1 LRHCGIVPRTLI
13 PFILHN
19 LAHPSSQEKPMAK
32 PLPQTQTQT
41 QTRTQ
46 TKPPTATPR
55 NKGNNRNDRNP
66 RTAASPDPQ
75 LIRDLVLANHILANE
90 GVLDGYGH
98 VSVRHDKNPER
109 FLISQHRTPMA
120 VKVED
125 VMVLDLDAQAAD
137 GSIGKLTGERFIHS
151 EIYRARPDV
160 MAVVHSHSPGV
171 IPFGITGKRLKPVW
185 HVSCFLGLHKV
196 PLFEIRDTEGP
207 ATDLLILT
215 PERGKALAASLKEAP
230 VVLMRGHGSTTVG
243 VSLKQAVFRAIYTE
257 MNARLQ
263 LEAMKIGKVNYLT
276 KEESA
281 TAAEFIESEF
291 SVEKPWEYWVQR
303 LRNAQR

>member
-1 LRHCGIVPRTLI
+1 MATRK
-13 PFILHN
+13 
-19 LAHPSSQEKPMAK
+19 KPGSNSA
-32 PLPQTQTQT
+32 PE
-41 QTRTQ
+41 
-46 TKPPTATPR
+46 
-55 NKGNNRNDRNP
+55 
-66 RTAASPDPQ
+66 PQ
-75 LIRDLVLANHILANE
+75 LIEDLVLANQILSNE

-98 VSVRHDKNPER
+98 VSARHDKKPDR
-109 FLISQHRTPMA
+109 FLISRHRTPMA
-120 VKVED
+120 VTKED
-125 VMVLDLDAQAAD
+125 VMVLDLDARDVNAAAD
-137 GSIGKLTGERFIHS
+137 GARGKLTGERFIHS

-160 MAVVHSHSPGV
+160 MAIVHSHSPGV

-185 HVSCFLGLHKV
+185 HVSCFLGLTKV

-215 PERGKALAASLKEAP
+215 PARGKALAATLKDAP

-263 LEAMKIGKVNYLT
+263 LEAMKLGKVNYLT
-276 KEESA
+276 PEESA

-303 LRNAQR
+303 ARNAQR